1 MAFKVF
7 HESRVTETRPFI
19 VCFDRRVVRNAG
31 FGSAVAA
38 VVFFAS
44 WGALTMWFLLWG
56 FFLGWIP
63 AAVMATYIGYRCR

>member
-1 MAFKVF
+1 MKMLADLRYEMIDLI
-7 HESRVTETRPFI
+7 ESSY
-19 VCFDRRVVRNAG
+19 
-31 FGSAVAA
+31 GSAVAA

-63 AAVMATYIGYRCR
+63 AAVMAAYIGYRCR